1 MATPKDHYKWTIMLA
16 IDGSDHSVAAINL
29 LRDLPLPTET
39 KATAVTVLIPR
50 NASDHAS
57 REAIL
62 EQTKN
67 MLSEKN
73 IQVKTELLVGYP
85 SEQLVEYAD
94 EHRPNLIVL
103 GARGLRSTFGILL
116 GGVAQQVLEY
126 AACPVL
132 VVRAPYQGLHNILLV
147 TDGSYHSQRTI
158 EYLSDFKLPKGTQVR
173 IMHVLPPLASP
184 TTIATSWPIDAELF
198 APPPT
203 KELEEAFNEQA
214 AEEERKGKDI
224 LERAIKSVESF
235 GIEATSILRRGDA
248 ATEIIEYVKSNQID
262 LIIAGSRGL
271 SGIRSWLLGSVSRKL
286 VHYAGCSVLI
296 VKSSST

>member
-1 MATPKDHYKWTIMLA
+1 MGTPTDDYKWDILLA
-16 IDGSDHSVAAINL
+16 IDGSDHSIAAIDL
-29 LRDLPLPTET
+29 LRDLPLPTGTEV
-39 KATAVTVLIPR
+39 TAVTVLIPR

-62 EQTKN
+62 EQTKK
-67 MLSEKN
+67 MLAEKN
-73 IQVKTELLVGYP
+73 IQVNTELLVGYP
-85 SEQLVEYAD
+85 TEQLVEYAD
-94 EHRPNLIVL
+94 EQQPDLIVL
-103 GARGLRSTFGILL
+103 GAKGLRSTLGILV

-132 VVRAPYQGLHNILLV
+132 VVRAPYQGLKNVLLV
-147 TDGSYHSQRTI
+147 TDGSYHSQRTT
-158 EYLSDFKLPKGTQVR
+158 EYLSDFRLPESTQLR

-203 KELEEAFNEQA
+203 KELEEALNEQA
-214 AEEERKGKDI
+214 TEEERKGQHI
-224 LERAIKSVESF
+224 LERATSNLRSF
-235 GIEATSILRRGDA
+235 GIEATSLLRRGDA

-262 LIIAGSRGL
+262 LVIAGSRGL

-286 VHYAGCSVLI
+286 VHYAGCSVLV

>member
-1 MATPKDHYKWTIMLA
+1 MATPTDDDKWNILLA

-29 LRDLPLPTET
+29 LRDLPLPTR
-39 KATAVTVLIPR
+39 ARVTAVTVLIPR

-62 EQTKN
+62 EQTKK
-67 MLSEKN
+67 MLAEKN
-73 IQVKTELLVGYP
+73 VQVNTELLVGYP
-85 SEQLVEYAD
+85 TEQLVEYTD
-94 EHRPNLIVL
+94 EQQPDLIVL
-103 GARGLRSTFGILL
+103 GAKGLRSTLGILV

-132 VVRAPYQGLHNILLV
+132 VVRAPYQGLRNVLLV

-158 EYLSDFKLPKGTQVR
+158 EYLSDFRLPESTQLR

-203 KELEEAFNEQA
+203 KEFEEALNEQA
-214 AEEERKGKDI
+214 AEEERKGQHI
-224 LERAIKSVESF
+224 LERATSNLRSF
-235 GIEATSILRRGDA
+235 GIEATSLLRRGDA